1 MYVKWDMSDG
11 RFWEPIGDNCVDLFL
26 MFDTDAHVSDGVPDV
41 PVDKVLAHVRE
52 CQECTDAC
60 VTVTG
65 AGTTLRP
72 AVLHYDW

>member
-1 MYVKWDMSDG
+1 MRSVWDMSDG
-11 RFWEPIGDNCVDLFL
+11 RFWDPVECDGLFL
-26 MFDTDAHVSDGVPDV
+26 MFGTDAHVSDGVPDV
-41 PVDKVLAHVRE
+41 PVVEVLEHVRE